1 MDFSDVDNASG
12 EVGGEVQEVE
22 SKDSDF
28 GDGDGVNDFDDTYN
42 EMNSGNETMEY
53 SSDSDGDGTTSD
65 GEKGEFETTDG
76 AVDGEL
82 EDFDDSSDT
91 AVEQEVQAPQ
101 DSADNVEQSS
111 NLNTDESVD
120 DALSDFDDSADGE
133 QSGDSAEST
142 ENVDVAEDGEASGND
157 VEETGDASEDQPEEV
172 VDADTD
178 NTEDV
183 DTTADEETAESGSE
197 ETGEVSDTNETQPED
212 SADDSAESTE
222 NVDVAEDGE
231 ASRNDVEETGE
242 ANDASEDQSEEA
254 VDADTD
260 NTEDVDTTA
269 DEETAE
275 SGSEETGEVSDTYET
290 RPEDSADDSTE
301 STENVDVAEDG
312 EASGNDAE
320 ESSEASDASE
330 DQPEEV
336 VDADTDNTEDVDTTV
351 DEETSEGGLEETSE
365 TSDASEDQPEEVVDA
380 DTDNTEGVDTT
391 ANEETSESG
400 SEETGEVSDT
410 NETKPED
417 SVDDSVESTEND
429 SDEAGESTDTTESQP
444 EELQENAE
452 NASNYANSEANQST
466 DVNDG
471 TNSNGEDTLDGDI
484 PKPENDEKTAMFE
497 NVSYHQ
503 GQNDFGARGT
513 CGPTSIANSLN
524 RVTGTSDYT
533 ENAVLHNAMDNDL
546 CSKSWNPNAMGGTT
560 TDNVVSIID
569 NVKNPDSN
577 IHTEVYEY
585 DKALSV
591 DELAD
596 KVDNPGTVAMV
607 GVDSATLWDQRGDV
621 VSSGLFQHTEAP
633 SDHWITVDS
642 PTRDSDGN
650 VTGFN
655 IIDSGG
661 GVDYVNRDKFEAMYQ
676 GDASH
681 TVSDPTAIIIS
692 NQGEVTNIYETTDGV
707 ERTSNYKGSA
717 VESDGGAPPSE
728 VEDVKIRN
736 TEKTL
741 SGSDLSDEQKEV
753 NQYFRG
759 DQYSAKDSFESSIES
774 DRKEQLVSANCSTT
788 CEFNANLD
796 GALDSNAKYSAKMSD
811 AQMTDVKE
819 LKELRDNV
827 PAVTED
833 TVMQK
838 VISPDQFA
846 EYTSVDSPKT
856 QVTGCASRATDVAPY
871 TNNMEQAYETLRLDY
886 NGTCYKEP
894 AENGGD
900 MYVMRFTSEYCPGN
914 EEYPKMDGSQPWN
927 KPPCTGT
934 GYTGSSEHL
943 VPEYTYGRGQDIT
956 DGAIYKVDKDGN
968 ETMVA
973 MWNHGRFEKVE

>member
-65 GEKGEFETTDG
+65 GEKGEYETTDG
-76 AVDGEL
+76 AVDDEL

-91 AVEQEVQAPQ
+91 AVDQEVQAPQ
-101 DSADNVEQSS
+101 ETADNVEQNSS
-111 NLNTDESVD
+111 LNTDESVD
-120 DALSDFDDSADGE
+120 DALSDFDDSADDE
-133 QSGDSAEST
+133 QSEDATDVTAEST
-142 ENVDVAEDGEASGND
+142 DNVDAAEDGEASGND
-157 VEETGDASEDQPEEV
+157 TEETGEASDASEDQQEEV

-178 NTEDV
+178 NTED
-183 DTTADEETAESGSE
+183 
-197 ETGEVSDTNETQPED
+197 
-212 SADDSAESTE
+212 
-222 NVDVAEDGE
+222 
-231 ASRNDVEETGE
+231 
-242 ANDASEDQSEEA
+242 
-254 VDADTD
+254 
-260 NTEDVDTTA
+260 
-269 DEETAE
+269 
-275 SGSEETGEVSDTYET
+275 
-290 RPEDSADDSTE
+290 
-301 STENVDVAEDG
+301 
-312 EASGNDAE
+312 
-320 ESSEASDASE
+320 
-330 DQPEEV
+330 
-336 VDADTDNTEDVDTTV
+336 
-351 DEETSEGGLEETSE
+351 
-365 TSDASEDQPEEVVDA
+365 
-380 DTDNTEGVDTT
+380 VDTT

-410 NETKPED
+410 NETQPED
-417 SVDDSVESTEND
+417 SADDSVESTDNVD
-429 SDEAGESTDTTESQP
+429 TMEAGEASESGSEETDETTDVSDNQSEEATEANADIAEAVDTTANEETSEDGSEESGEVVDTDESQPEDNADASAESTDNVDTTEAGETSESGSEETGEATDASENQP

-452 NASNYANSEANQST
+452 NASNYAGSDANQST
-466 DVNDG
+466 EVNDG
-471 TNSNGEDTLDGDI
+471 TNSNGEDTSDGDI

-569 NVKNPDSN
+569 NVKSPDSN

-661 GVDYVNRDKFEAMYQ
+661 GVDYVDRDKFEAMYQ

-692 NQGEVTNIYETTDGV
+692 NQGEATNTYETTDGV

-717 VESDGGAPPSE
+717 VESDGGDPPSE
-728 VEDVKIRN
+728 IDAKEAFDVKFAEKREGWVDDDKADSFLATSDMYAQKAVDSGACATTDDFYKMYESGDYSYSQDFVDKVKEPYLETGASSLVSRRDVMNAFDNPRCQHTIGRQEHGNFVTSMKEDVALIYNEDGTLKSSETIEKI
-736 TEKTL
+736 K
-741 SGSDLSDEQKEV
+741 GVDPGKYDDGV
-753 NQYFRG
+753 Y
-759 DQYSAKDSFESSIES
+759 QYSYDSEFVKSCEEKGLVRTVNGDNPGANSLNIPGCQTWAGENVEYSESELLMPSVDVQGYSSDDAFRTIDENGYFEI
-774 DRKEQLVSANCSTT
+774 ANPT
-788 CEFNANLD
+788 
-796 GALDSNAKYSAKMSD
+796 
-811 AQMTDVKE
+811 V
-819 LKELRDNV
+819 
-827 PAVTED
+827 VTEEGER
-833 TVMQK
+833 V
-838 VISPDQFA
+838 
-846 EYTSVDSPKT
+846 
-856 QVTGCASRATDVAPY
+856 QV
-871 TNNMEQAYETLRLDY
+871 
-886 NGTCYKEP
+886 NGTF
-894 AENGGD
+894 
-900 MYVMRFTSEYCPGN
+900 R
-914 EEYPKMDGSQPWN
+914 
-927 KPPCTGT
+927 
-934 GYTGSSEHL
+934 
-943 VPEYTYGRGQDIT
+943 
-956 DGAIYKVDKDGN
+956 IYKLG
-968 ETMVA
+968 A
-973 MWNHGRFEKVE
+973 